1 MARRKRGAPKFPLR
15 FTVQVSGPSFLDTDR
30 FGNARPVLAPAS
42 PLKVAGW
49 AINAVD
55 EKTGEQVLR
64 TVDRLDLYTPQ
75 LIDPHS
81 RVKLPD
87 GTMWEV
93 VGNSEDYS
101 HGPWWNPGLYVV
113 RCTRVEG

>member
-75 LIDPHS
+75 LIAPHS
-81 RVKLPD
+81 RVKLAD

-101 HGPWWNPGLYVV
+101 HGPWWNLGLYVV
-113 RCTRVEG
+113 HCTRVEG